1 MSFRKRIQRKN
12 PWQPNPAPDILK
24 SRPFSSGKRPRES
37 RLPTT
42 SDILRTRPFAS
53 PAKKISPP
61 KDTRSPEQIEA
72 AKLFGYNAANIPS
85 FAPSTPPPTV
95 QREEVLEEN
104 AQEQV
109 EAGTSTANIPVF
121 APSPTPPP
129 PPVVQRDQ
137 ETDVIGL
144 QKESAQKDPTIEK
157 QQDPAAS
164 LDGPLEG
171 VTEYWIP
178 STGTLAAME
187 DFERIKFFTTLL
199 DPKRQPKISKV
210 YMDVLATR
218 GATVHN
224 DPEVPPGSG
233 PRNNDPNNN
242 RIRNILENYGVRD
255 NYDDVINEFYIA
267 AGQAGREDDLKS
279 GALQLVPWIE
289 GSGITIAEKPNT
301 SANKKPEDE
310 GTELYEVARNNNAVY
325 LVDKNRVAH
334 IDLLDDAT
342 YNFLKAFILDLAERL
357 PVENK
362 PGAGQIAKER
372 KKIQEIILDDHFGI
386 HRDNLNAAI
395 AKYRKNAA
403 QELGINDS
411 SIQDAQ
417 VFKWLVKRVTQR
429 VQDLRDALAAFNVN
443 LSISVNRFDFNDD
456 ALDKKTDPAM
466 STNTQDVATWIEEG
480 LIKGTINVQIYRLNL
495 DAFISEYNLVKNAIA
510 KQMKD
515 KAKILDDQESSPS
528 EKKKA
533 LDYILN
539 FPQISISIAQ
549 TGANWCLDLERLQE
563 QAKYVNDDKNSILY
577 KLPDNLS
584 QAGKYQKEIK
594 ATVVG
599 FDFHRFENLGTG
611 AVKCDNPVE
620 EGGKNRTV
628 PGRETNIWGNP

>member
-1 MSFRKRIQRKN
+1 MSSRKRIQRKN
-12 PWQPNPAPDILK
+12 PRQPTPAPDILK
-24 SRPFSSGKRPRES
+24 SRPFSNGKGPRES

-42 SDILRTRPFAS
+42 NDILQTRPFAPRVKKLS
-53 PAKKISPP
+53 PAE
-61 KDTRSPEQIEA
+61 DTRSPEQIEA

-85 FAPSTPPPTV
+85 FAPSTPPPPTV
-95 QREEVLEEN
+95 QREEVVEEN
-104 AQEQV
+104 AQEQA
-109 EAGTSTANIPVF
+109 ESGISTANIPVF

-137 ETDVIGL
+137 EADLIGL
-144 QKESAQKDPTIEK
+144 QKESAQKDPTIQK

-199 DPKRQPKISKV
+199 DAKRQPKISKV

-224 DPEVPPGSG
+224 DPEVPPGSP

-242 RIRNILENYGVRD
+242 RIRNILENYGVTD

-267 AGQAGREDDLKS
+267 ASQAGREDDLKS

-310 GTELYEVARNNNAVY
+310 GTELYDVARNNNAVY

-342 YNFLKAFILDLAERL
+342 YNFLKAFILDLAERP

-411 SIQDAQ
+411 SIQEAE

-429 VQDLRDALAAFNVN
+429 VQDLRDALATFNVN

-480 LIKGTINVQIYRLNL
+480 LIKGTINVQIYRKEFNR
-495 DAFISEYNLVKNAIA
+495 FQQEY
-510 KQMKD
+510 D
-515 KAKILDDQESSPS
+515 KLKGDIEEKL
-528 EKKKA
+528 KKKA
-533 LDYILN
+533 DAGDMAYIKN
-539 FPQISISIAQ
+539 FPEISVSIAQ
-549 TGANWCLDLERLQE
+549 EGNNWNASLKDELKPQV
-563 QAKYVNDDKNSILY
+563 KYVQDNPIKAKNS
-577 KLPDNLS
+577 K
-584 QAGKYQKEIK
+584 KEELRVIHVK
-594 ATVVG
+594 VVG
-599 FDFHRFENLGTG
+599 FDFLDFARQRQQE
-611 AVKCDNPVE
+611 
-620 EGGKNRTV
+620 RT
-628 PGRETNIWGNP
+628 NQ